1 MPKELYQFPQII
13 SVLSYAN
20 VIKCAN
26 GETLQIFRGCNP
38 AETARMKSIPVIQK
52 VRLNQF
58 RGPRSEIERPEI
70 TSRIMSQLQVS

>member
-38 AETARMKSIPVIQK
+38 AETARVKSIPVIQK

-58 RGPRSEIERPEI
+58 TEDPDLKFKGLKLLL
-70 TSRIMSQLQVS
+70 TS